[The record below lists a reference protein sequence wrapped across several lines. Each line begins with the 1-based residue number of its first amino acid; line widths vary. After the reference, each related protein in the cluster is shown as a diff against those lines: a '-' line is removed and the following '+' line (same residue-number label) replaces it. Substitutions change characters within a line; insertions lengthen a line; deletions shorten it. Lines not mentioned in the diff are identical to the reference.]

1 MELGC
6 CSFLKRSVLELLAQ
20 YDAAV
25 LNPCGQDII
34 RLDAGRGEK
43 LAGKPDSLAVS
54 PGLKLNLHFIPSS
67 LLDVYTWYKRE
78 RSGCQWKS
86 MLKQAKLLM
95 PAYRSCCSYLLCCAF
110 LTALCCL
117 IFLKNSS
124 IILVGA

>member
-67 LLDVYTWYKRE
+67 LLDVYT
-78 RSGCQWKS
+78 
-86 MLKQAKLLM
+86 
-95 PAYRSCCSYLLCCAF
+95 
-110 LTALCCL
+110 
-117 IFLKNSS
+117 
-124 IILVGA
+124 